1 MNAGG
6 NIGGN
11 AGRNA
16 GGNAKLRFSWNE
28 AMTEGTKMR

>member
-11 AGRNA
+11 AG
-16 GGNAKLRFSWNE
+16 GNAKLWFSWNE